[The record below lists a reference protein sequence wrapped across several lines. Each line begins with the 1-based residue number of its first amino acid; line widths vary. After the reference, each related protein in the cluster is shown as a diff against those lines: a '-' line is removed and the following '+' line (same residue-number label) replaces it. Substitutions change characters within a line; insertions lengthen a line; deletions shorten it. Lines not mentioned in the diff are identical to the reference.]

1 MELKEAID
9 ALLQIKTHEEV
20 LKKFVNKIFNEKK
33 AEFYSKNRISAIF
46 YILKSYKII
55 DKNSIEIEVETGT
68 GDYTYIDNIIVD
80 IRPYIRDS
88 RIDKLLND

>member
-1 MELKEAID
+1 MELKGAID

-20 LKKFVNKIFNEKK
+20 LKKFVNKIFNEMK
-33 AEFYSKNRISAIF
+33 AEFYSKNRTSSIF
-46 YILKSYKII
+46 YILKSYKVI
-55 DKNSIEIEVETGT
+55 DKNSIEIEIEKGT
-68 GDYTYIDNIIVD
+68 GDYTFIDNIIVD